1 VTACADKLLQSR
13 LLLKEG
19 SPHGRRLFRRP
30 RVARMEKPFGEGTE
44 DHAECQKLKI
54 AGNRQKRSSLL
65 DSRVLESRFGGLAR
79 GGQIK
84 G

>member
-1 VTACADKLLQSR
+1 MPTVGLGESSFPSIYRVTACADKLLQSG

-54 AGNRQKRSSLL
+54 AGNGQKRQFSI
-65 DSRVLESRFGGLAR
+65 G
-79 GGQIK
+79 
-84 G
+84 